1 MERNKNEVNE
11 MTKKITMA
19 TVKSF
24 VRKNASKEI
33 FVNVKS
39 SFDGMTD
46 MCEER
51 NHGFV
56 VASKDDRCVENT
68 LGLCGV
74 WLVGRSRDWFTAYE
88 DDKFTGITYHNSCGN
103 GIIAIAK

>member
-1 MERNKNEVNE
+1 MA
-11 MTKKITMA
+11 KKITMA

-24 VRKNASKEI
+24 VRKNANKGI

-46 MCEER
+46 MCEAR
-51 NHGFV
+51 NSGFMI
-56 VASKDDRCVENT
+56 ADKDETCVENT

-74 WLVGRSRDWFTAYE
+74 WLVGNSRDYFTAYE
-88 DDKFTGITYHNSCGN
+88 DDKFIGITYYNSCGK